1 MATDEEYLDGLLKS
15 LMDLDP
21 EPGEEESVPE
31 ESSIEEAISGVND
44 LEEAVPAAEEEAEE
58 QTGQTMQEQIMQEEK
73 EQTEPVVQEPAGQ
86 EVQQTVEEVRE
97 QVPQE
102 TEAEITKASEKAM
115 EAVDEEPAAEA
126 ESPAEMDDEAWEAG
140 LNDLLSAAIADI
152 EQITDP
158 NIEQNTEQNAEQ
170 DADSGQDVDV
180 TQMIDEMADADED
193 LNEINEL
200 FKQSDNSEGIK
211 VDMSELLDS
220 IKETKQEQKEGKNK
234 KKKKFQFPWKKK
246 GKKDPESEPD
256 EEGLTDIGSI
266 DFAGGAD
273 LEEDGA
279 ENQADPASR
288 PKEVS
293 LKDVTKEKGS
303 KKDKKSSGQDK
314 PGLFKRFL
322 EFLLAEEEEEEEAKP
337 VRKDSDEDL
346 FKQLGGGEKSAP
358 AKKDQ
363 KKEKKE
369 KKAKKDNK
377 KEKKE
382 KKPKEKKKKEPK
394 PKVEKVK
401 EKEKP
406 SKPIGKMNLIL
417 VTLFSLTI
425 MAAVLLL
432 TTALT
437 NFAIRNDAKNAFES
451 GDYEETYQLLYGR
464 KLDEEQEQIFKR
476 VEIVLQIERKLDN
489 YKYYK
494 DAGDAA
500 RALDALL
507 QAADRYSE
515 VRGTDT
521 YGAGEEL
528 LRLYQVILEHLNLDY
543 GVSEEM
549 AFEIN
554 ACEENKDYSKRIYDI
569 VNGTGF
575 ADSPSEETQE
585 PKDEVRD
592 ILPEEEDIIDKGV

>member
-21 EPGEEESVPE
+21 QPGEGESAPQE
-31 ESSIEEAISGVND
+31 NRIEEAFPEVND
-44 LEEAVPAAEEEAEE
+44 LEAEASAEAAEEETNV
-58 QTGQTMQEQIMQEEK
+58 QTGQN
-73 EQTEPVVQEPAGQ
+73 
-86 EVQQTVEEVRE
+86 VQQTVEEV
-97 QVPQE
+97 Q
-102 TEAEITKASEKAM
+102 EAE
-115 EAVDEEPAAEA
+115 V
-126 ESPAEMDDEAWEAG
+126 ESPAKTDDDRTWEAG

-152 EQITDP
+152 DQITESDTGQITESDIEQITEPDMEQIAEPDIEP
-158 NIEQNTEQNAEQ
+158 NIEPSIEPDTEQSTGQNADQ
-170 DADSGQDVDV
+170 DAEFDQNADV
-180 TQMIDEMADADED
+180 THLIDGMADADED
-193 LNEINEL
+193 LNEINDL
-200 FKQSDNSEGIK
+200 FKQSDNGEGIK

-220 IKETKQEQKEGKNK
+220 IKETKQEQKEGRDK

-246 GKKDPESEPD
+246 GKKDQESVPD

-266 DFAGGAD
+266 DFAGGTD
-273 LEEDGA
+273 LEGYGA
-279 ENQADPASR
+279 ENPTDPASR

-303 KKDKKSSGQDK
+303 KKDKKGGGQDK

-337 VRKDSDEDL
+337 AGKESDDDI
-346 FKQLGGGEKSAP
+346 FKQLEGGQKAAP

-363 KKEKKE
+363 KKDKKD
-369 KKAKKDNK
+369 KKAKKDGK

-417 VTLFSLTI
+417 VTLFSITI
-425 MAAVLLL
+425 VAAVLLL

-451 GDYEETYQLLYGR
+451 GDYEEAYQLLYGR

-476 VEIVLQIERKLDN
+476 VELVLQIERKLDN
-489 YKYYK
+489 YNYYK
-494 DAGDAA
+494 DAGDDA

-515 VRGTDT
+515 VRAADT

-554 ACEENKDYSKRIYDI
+554 ACEENKDYSKRIYGI
-569 VNGTGF
+569 VNGT
-575 ADSPSEETQE
+575 DSVDSSSEETQKPQE
-585 PKDEVRD
+585 EVQD
-592 ILPEEEDIIDKGV
+592 ILPEEEDIIDEGV

>member
-31 ESSIEEAISGVND
+31 ETSIEEVISGVND
-44 LEEAVPAAEEEAEE
+44 LEEAVLAEAAEEEEKA
-58 QTGQTMQEQIMQEEK
+58 QTGQKMQEQIMQEEK
-73 EQTEPVVQEPAGQ
+73 VQTEPVMQEPARQ
-86 EVQQTVEEVRE
+86 EVQQAVEEAQE
-97 QVPQE
+97 QIPQE
-102 TEAEITKASEKAM
+102 AEAEIAKASEKAM
-115 EAVDEEPAAEA
+115 ETVVEEPAAE
-126 ESPAEMDDEAWEAG
+126 EVTPAEMDDEAWEAG

-200 FKQSDNSEGIK
+200 FKQSDSGEGIK

-220 IKETKQEQKEGKNK
+220 IKDGKQEKKEGKSK

-322 EFLLAEEEEEEEAKP
+322 EFLLAEEEEEEEDKP

-363 KKEKKE
+363 KKEKK
-369 KKAKKDNK
+369 AKKENK

-425 MAAVLLL
+425 MAVVLLL

-451 GDYEETYQLLYGR
+451 GDYEEAYQLLYGR

-476 VEIVLQIERKLDN
+476 VELVLQIERKLDN
-489 YKYYK
+489 YNYYK
-494 DAGDAA
+494 EAGDAA

-515 VRGTDT
+515 VRGADT

-575 ADSPSEETQE
+575 EDSPSEETQE
-585 PKDEVRD
+585 PEDGVRD